1 MPVLL
6 QKNFFF
12 LQPALRRDLVKLR
25 IHLLGPADA
34 SGKSNH
40 AGNMNADRTITTAT
54 KNTVPPN
61 DPLDLHQKMTV
72 HLAPLLIQSPQG
84 LDGLVGGHIFRI
96 FIVGHIE
103 ETAFCAEAAMGTMG
117 QISFHLAFLLI
128 EHFFNL
134 FRINRLCF
142 LVHFRFPFFRG
153 LGITRFEFPGQN
165 CIRCRSRNGK
175 GRRRAYA
182 PVS

>member
-25 IHLLGPADA
+25 IDFLRPADA

-40 AGNMNADRTITTAT
+40 AGNMNANRTITAT
-54 KNTVPPN
+54 TEHTVPPH

-72 HLAPLLIQSPQG
+72 HLAPLLIQSSQG
-84 LDGLVGGHIFRI
+84 LDGLIGGHVLRI
-96 FIVGHIE
+96 FVVGHIE
-103 ETAFCAEAAMGTMG
+103 ETAFCAEAAVGAMG
-117 QISFHLAFLLI
+117 QISFHLAFFLI
-128 EHFFNL
+128 EHLFNL
-134 FRINRLCF
+134 FRIDRLHF
-142 LVHFRFPFFRG
+142 LFHLRLSLLRG
-153 LGITRFEFPGQN
+153 FGITMFEFPGQN
-165 CIRCRSRNGK
+165 CIHCRSRNGK